1 MEQAMARQLL
11 EKELRR
17 LEDLRDTLGLKDLE
31 AESDPGNVEELSS
44 VDQHSADLGTETFER
59 EKEQSILISVEG
71 GLADIERAFARLDA
85 GTYGR
90 CEICG
95 KAISDER
102 LEARPAARYCA
113 EDQALLERG
122 VFGQA

>member
-1 MEQAMARQLL
+1 MDEAIARQLL
-11 EKELRR
+11 ESELRR
-17 LEDLRDTLGLKDLE
+17 LEDLRETLGLKDLE
-31 AESDPGNVEELSS
+31 AEPEEGDVDELSS

-71 GLADIERAFARLDA
+71 GLADVERAFARLDA

-95 KAISDER
+95 KTIPDER

-113 EDQALLERG
+113 EDQALMER
-122 VFGQA
+122 

>member
-1 MEQAMARQLL
+1 MDDATARQLL

-17 LEDLRDTLGLKDLE
+17 LEDLRETLGLKDLE
-31 AESDPGNVEELSS
+31 AEPEEGDVEELSS

-71 GLADIERAFARLDA
+71 GLADVERAFARLDA

-95 KAISDER
+95 KTIPDER
-102 LEARPAARYCA
+102 LEARPATRYCA
-113 EDQALLERG
+113 EDQALIERG
-122 VFGQA
+122 VAG